1 MAERDTARMILNSA
15 LKVNEEKRKS
25 TRIPLCAKVKMLID
39 GQLIEGELVNISL
52 NGAFVTSDATIETDS
67 LVIITIF
74 DTSTTRIIS
83 DVKARVVRVAGN
95 GVGLQFE

>member
-1 MAERDTARMILNSA
+1 MAERNTASMILNSA

-25 TRIPLCAKVKMLID
+25 TRIPLAAKARMLID
-39 GQLIEGELVNISL
+39 DRVIEGLLVNLSL
-52 NGAFVTSDATIETDS
+52 NGAFVISDAILEANS

-74 DTSTTRIIS
+74 DTSSTQIIS
-83 DVKARVVRVAGN
+83 DVKARVIRVAGN

>member
-1 MAERDTARMILNSA
+1 MAERDTASMILNSA

-25 TRIPLCAKVKMLID
+25 TRIPLSAKVSMLID
-39 GQLIEGELVNISL
+39 DCVIEGLLVDLSL
-52 NGAFVTSDATIETDS
+52 NGAFVTSEVRIEANSSVILTIVDN
-67 LVIITIF
+67 
-74 DTSTTRIIS
+74 STTRIIS

>member
-1 MAERDTARMILNSA
+1 MAERDTASMILNSA

-25 TRIPLCAKVKMLID
+25 TRIPLHAKARMLID
-39 GQLIEGELVNISL
+39 DRIIEGLLVNLSL
-52 NGAFVTSDATIETDS
+52 NGAFVTSDAMIETNS

>member
-1 MAERDTARMILNSA
+1 MAERDTASMILNSA

-25 TRIPLCAKVKMLID
+25 TRIPLCAKAKILIN
-39 GQLIEGELVNISL
+39 GHLIEGELVNLSL
-52 NGAFVTSDATIETDS
+52 NGAFVTSDAVIEPDS
-67 LVIITIF
+67 SVTITIF
-74 DTSTTRIIS
+74 DHSTTRIIS

>member
-1 MAERDTARMILNSA
+1 MAERDTASMILNSA

-25 TRIPLCAKVKMLID
+25 TRIPLRAKVKMQVD
-39 GQLIEGELVNISL
+39 GRMIEGELVNLSL
-52 NGAFVTSDATIETDS
+52 NGALVTSDAVIEMDSSVIVTIIDR
-67 LVIITIF
+67 
-74 DTSTTRIIS
+74 STTRIIS